1 MTKGRAALLGIA
13 ALAACASPGPEVD
26 AQTQARCRTEA
37 RMRAAGLPSRQ
48 PAGMPAASA
57 LVSEQ
62 EFYRQ
67 CIAAPLP

>member
-1 MTKGRAALLGIA
+1 MTRRAAVLGIA
-13 ALAACASPGPEVD
+13 ALAGCASGGPAVD
-26 AQTQARCRTEA
+26 AETQARCRTEA
-37 RMRAAGLPSRQ
+37 RMRAGALPPRQ

-67 CIAAPLP
+67 CIASPLP

>member
-1 MTKGRAALLGIA
+1 MLVGIT
-13 ALAACASPGPEVD
+13 ALAACASAGPEAD

-37 RMRAAGLPSRQ
+37 RMRAAALPPRQ

-57 LVSEQ
+57 LASEQ

-67 CIAAPLP
+67 CIASPLP